1 MKTAIVTIKTEP
13 QVKAQAKKIAEDLG
27 FNLSTLVDAYLRD
40 LIRNK
45 VVYFN
50 MRPEIPNESL
60 KQAIKEA
67 DEDRKSG
74 NILSFDNADDAIA
87 YLQDI
92 IDNEEGE
99 YED

>member
-13 QVKAQAKKIAEDLG
+13 QVKAQAKKVAEDLG

-40 LIRNK
+40 LIRNQ